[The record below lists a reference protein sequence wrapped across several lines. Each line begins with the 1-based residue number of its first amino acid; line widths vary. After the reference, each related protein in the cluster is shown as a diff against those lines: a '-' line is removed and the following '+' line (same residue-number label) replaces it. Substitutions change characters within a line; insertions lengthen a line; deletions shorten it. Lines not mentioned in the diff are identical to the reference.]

1 MEQYQAA
8 NTKVK
13 KLELDL
19 DAAMREKVR
28 TNRNWDIQKIIVIVL
43 NMELFVITVQ

>member
-8 NTKVK
+8 TTKMK

-19 DAAMREKVR
+19 DAAMREKVFF
-28 TNRNWDIQKIIVIVL
+28 IHY
-43 NMELFVITVQ
+43 E